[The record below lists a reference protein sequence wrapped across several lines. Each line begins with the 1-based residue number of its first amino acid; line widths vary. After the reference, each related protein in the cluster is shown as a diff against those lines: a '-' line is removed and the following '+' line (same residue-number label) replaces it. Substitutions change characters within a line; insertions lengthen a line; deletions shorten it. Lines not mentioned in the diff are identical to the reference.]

1 MALGPTKNGL
11 VDVTFSLLAKLGAF
25 VVFACEWWSGARLS
39 LCFQCGF
46 EESKHRHGNAFITA
60 KGERGD
66 REKYICKWI
75 YMYRKSK
82 KETRSIQWQ
91 THTDRLARMTLIEEG
106 GKRKKEGG
114 GERAR
119 DIKAKDWEGER
130 DEKRISF
137 IKKN

>member
-82 KETRSIQWQ
+82 KETKKYTVANTYRQIGPND
-91 THTDRLARMTLIEEG
+91 THRGRRKEKERGRRRKSTRHKSKRLG
-106 GKRKKEGG
+106 GRKG
-114 GERAR
+114 
-119 DIKAKDWEGER
+119 
-130 DEKRISF
+130 
-137 IKKN
+137 